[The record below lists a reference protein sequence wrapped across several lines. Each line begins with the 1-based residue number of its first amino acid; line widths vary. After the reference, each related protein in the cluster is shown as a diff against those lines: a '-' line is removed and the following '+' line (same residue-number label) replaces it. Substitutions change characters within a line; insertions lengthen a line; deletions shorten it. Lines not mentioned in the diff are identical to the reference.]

1 MCYSSLALKAVD
13 ILGWLSSIV
22 LLVTL
27 GTQVRKQWIS
37 RQSEGVSRWLFV
49 GQLAASCG
57 FSLYSFLLDNWV
69 FLATNLLLVVNAL
82 VGQWVTLKNRR
93 RDAQASAS
101 G

>member
-1 MCYSSLALKAVD
+1 MCYAPLALKAVD
-13 ILGWLSSIV
+13 ILGWISSVV

-27 GTQVRKQWIS
+27 GTQVRKQWVS
-37 RQSEGVSRWLFV
+37 RQSEGVSRWLFL

-93 RDAQASAS
+93 RAAGAGAS

>member
-1 MCYSSLALKAVD
+1 VKAVD

-37 RQSEGVSRWLFV
+37 RQSEGVSRWLFL

-57 FSLYSFLLDNWV
+57 FSLYSYLLGNWV
-69 FLATNLLLVVNAL
+69 YLATNLLLVINAL
-82 VGQWVTLKNRR
+82 LGQWVTLQNRKRAKR
-93 RDAQASAS
+93 REPGEPAASARP
-101 G
+101 